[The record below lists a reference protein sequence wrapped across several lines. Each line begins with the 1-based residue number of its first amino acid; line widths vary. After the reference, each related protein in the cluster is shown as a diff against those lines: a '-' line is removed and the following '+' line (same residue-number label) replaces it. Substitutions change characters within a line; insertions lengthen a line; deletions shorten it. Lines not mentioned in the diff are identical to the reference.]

1 MARKTVTQ
9 SSEAYCK
16 PKKKREN
23 NHHPSIQSNKA
34 YPSSSR
40 EKDGRIY
47 PSSFL
52 LIMKTLLHV
61 LLLLQAPFAWPF
73 SAVSGKSSLL
83 ESDKEAVRQQLGY
96 LPPNFLA
103 VSARNINGA
112 PVAIQAYPLDGGA
125 PRRQAKAARSLSE
138 STFVGTPFPTLY
150 WLTCPAISKAIAE
163 MERNGY
169 VGVLENRLKEDPA
182 AVDRLFR
189 CHKEYARERWE
200 CLSEEDRNRLTLTDS
215 SSIQRMRGMLE
226 TSGIAGTNTTS
237 LQQDGSLLP
246 SIKCLHAHY
255 ADFRSTSSGADR
267 TENPVGRMV
276 HDLLV
281 GEFPSVRL

>member
-1 MARKTVTQ
+1 
-9 SSEAYCK
+9 
-16 PKKKREN
+16 
-23 NHHPSIQSNKA
+23 
-34 YPSSSR
+34 
-40 EKDGRIY
+40 
-47 PSSFL
+47 
-52 LIMKTLLHV
+52 MKTLLHV

-226 TSGIAGTNTTS
+226 TSGITGTNTSS
-237 LQQDGSLLP
+237 LEQDRSPLP

-281 GEFPSVRL
+281 GEFPSVRF